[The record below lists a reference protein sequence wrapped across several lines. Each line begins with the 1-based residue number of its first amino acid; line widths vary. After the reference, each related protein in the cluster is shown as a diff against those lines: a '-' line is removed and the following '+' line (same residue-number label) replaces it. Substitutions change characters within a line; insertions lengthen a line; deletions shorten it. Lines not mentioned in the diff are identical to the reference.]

1 MPLILERPIGTAKK
15 IGVWQITEPIDFF
28 LEQLVQADQPDI
40 SRKRFLEQCCSAH
53 LLNTLYGS
61 KIHHLLN
68 KDQYGKPF
76 LNGLSLS
83 ISFSHSKDMV
93 ACLIDF
99 EGGDTGV
106 DIELVRESI
115 NGMAHKFV
123 SEQEGYLQKDHLHYH
138 LIWGAKEVL
147 YKIYSKKELD
157 FLKHLSVDCQDTIIG
172 NINKDGH
179 HSTHI
184 LQWETL
190 GNFIL
195 VWNI

>member
-68 KDQYGKPF
+68 KDQNGKPT
-76 LNGLSLS
+76 LNGLPIS

-99 EGGDTGV
+99 EGRDTGV
-106 DIELVRESI
+106 DIELIRESI

-123 SEQEGYLQKDHLHYH
+123 SEQEGYLKKDHLHYH

-172 NINKDGH
+172 NIYKDGH